1 MALRIFV
8 NLLLSVLLSAFLT
21 IRRYFW
27 SLTLNNLLSFF
38 LYTNTIPEIPFSYF
52 ILKKF
57 ILCAVLLFILLNFFL
72 PFLLTKLFRI
82 NRKKCFGYIS
92 LSAFCLLLFFTVQL
106 MHNISLSLEKTDIYE
121 NMALQIT
128 PPDPANKKNLIL
140 IIAESLENTY
150 ADEKL
155 FGKNLLSRISSEA
168 KLGQYYQTAGTDNT
182 ASATTAILCGIPST
196 PKLSEFIRGSVSSSF
211 SKSVCISDILH
222 QHGYDNYF
230 YTSDSLPFANK
241 NLFLRRHHFDEIKG
255 AEELYQT
262 PKDAGH
268 SHFNG
273 ISDTRLFDA
282 AYEKLSSLK
291 SGRPF
296 FMIIL
301 TLNMHDPDGF
311 LEDRCKTGNTD
322 KKSAFLDIVQ
332 CSDKQIAAFINKVQ
346 KLPLKDTVFII
357 AGDHLA
363 RPNPV
368 FSTLNKSNDRMIF
381 SALVNA
387 APPPVEKRPFLAWD
401 MGASILSLLGFGD
414 NAKIG
419 LGVSLY
425 SPEQNLLEKS
435 GAEKLN
441 KELMKNS
448 EKYNELLRN

>member
-1 MALRIFV
+1 M
-8 NLLLSVLLSAFLT
+8 
-21 IRRYFW
+21 
-27 SLTLNNLLSFF
+27 
-38 LYTNTIPEIPFSYF
+38 
-52 ILKKF
+52 
-57 ILCAVLLFILLNFFL
+57 
-72 PFLLTKLFRI
+72 
-82 NRKKCFGYIS
+82 
-92 LSAFCLLLFFTVQL
+92 
-106 MHNISLSLEKTDIYE
+106 
-121 NMALQIT
+121 
-128 PPDPANKKNLIL
+128 
-140 IIAESLENTY
+140 ENTY

-346 KLPLKDTVFII
+346 KLPLKDTVLLLPETTW
-357 AGDHLA
+357 H
-363 RPNPV
+363 
-368 FSTLNKSNDRMIF
+368 
-381 SALVNA
+381 
-387 APPPVEKRPFLAWD
+387 APIPF
-401 MGASILSLLGFGD
+401 F
-414 NAKIG
+414 
-419 LGVSLY
+419 
-425 SPEQNLLEKS
+425 PH
-435 GAEKLN
+435 
-441 KELMKNS
+441 
-448 EKYNELLRN
+448 

>member
-1 MALRIFV
+1 M
-8 NLLLSVLLSAFLT
+8 
-21 IRRYFW
+21 
-27 SLTLNNLLSFF
+27 
-38 LYTNTIPEIPFSYF
+38 
-52 ILKKF
+52 
-57 ILCAVLLFILLNFFL
+57 
-72 PFLLTKLFRI
+72 
-82 NRKKCFGYIS
+82 
-92 LSAFCLLLFFTVQL
+92 
-106 MHNISLSLEKTDIYE
+106 
-121 NMALQIT
+121 
-128 PPDPANKKNLIL
+128 
-140 IIAESLENTY
+140 
-150 ADEKL
+150 
-155 FGKNLLSRISSEA
+155 
-168 KLGQYYQTAGTDNT
+168 
-182 ASATTAILCGIPST
+182 
-196 PKLSEFIRGSVSSSF
+196 
-211 SKSVCISDILH
+211 H

-262 PKDAGH
+262 SKDAGH

-311 LEDRCKTGNTD
+311 LENRCKTGNTD

-387 APPPVEKRPFLAWD
+387 APPPVEKRPFLA
-401 MGASILSLLGFGD
+401 
-414 NAKIG
+414 
-419 LGVSLY
+419 
-425 SPEQNLLEKS
+425 
-435 GAEKLN
+435 
-441 KELMKNS
+441 
-448 EKYNELLRN
+448 